1 MEAEPIVKDSALRS
15 DEILTLARLLKEA
28 LCIEHDLTRRLSK
41 RPAEKSL
48 LRQYKEY
55 RQLVGQLTWEL
66 ERTLARYLT
75 RSKAATGPTAGT
87 QGVRPSGRASAAFR
101 PEWRRTPDR

>member
-66 ERTLARYLT
+66 ERTLAPYLT
-75 RSKAATGPTAGT
+75 RSKAATGPTPM
-87 QGVRPSGRASAAFR
+87 RPSGRASAAFR